1 MIAITKPQKELDGS
15 TTELIGNAASRLLG
29 MAGITRD
36 DLPDVKQDLTIAVL
50 ESLHRFN
57 PRRARFDAFVC
68 MILVSKSVSIL
79 RRRTAGKRGSGRRN
93 GSLNRLIVTDDGHV
107 SELAEVSPVCGC
119 RNSEC
124 RCSQEARERLDLAID
139 LGEVLA
145 SLPEDL
151 RQLCEKLREHSLSSS
166 ARQLGISWGR
176 ARGMV
181 KRLRVIFERA
191 GLADYLQNREPA
203 PADFA

>member
-1 MIAITKPQKELDGS
+1 MIAIKHPQKELDAS
-15 TTELIGNAASRLLG
+15 TTELITNAASRLLG
-29 MAGITRD
+29 KAGITRD
-36 DLPDVKQDLTIAVL
+36 DLPDIKQDLTITVL

-68 MILVSKSVSIL
+68 MVLVSKSVSIL
-79 RRRTAGKRGSGRRN
+79 RKRTAGKRGSGRRN
-93 GSLNRLIVTDDGHV
+93 GSLNRLIVADDGHV
-107 SELAEVSPVCGC
+107 SELAEVRPICEC
-119 RNSEC
+119 RSSGC
-124 RCSQEARERLDLAID
+124 RCSLEAAEQLDLAID

-145 SLPEDL
+145 RLPEDL
-151 RQLCEKLREHSLSSS
+151 RQLCETLRDHSLSAA

-181 KRLRVIFERA
+181 KRLRGIFERA
-191 GLADYLQNREPA
+191 GLADYLQNPQPT